1 MPTELTTKQRA
12 VVIAKRRVADSAEL
26 LRLAQLAYDRATHDL
41 YRARLD
47 LPRDE
52 YLAEL
57 ESEFVNA

>member
-1 MPTELTTKQRA
+1 MNTKELTLAQRA

-26 LRLAQLAYDRATHDL
+26 LRLAQLAHDRTTHDL

-52 YLAEL
+52 YLTEL
-57 ESEFVNA
+57 ESETN